1 MIAKMTQSLA
11 DLYLADETAWLDA
24 TAELIKAGR
33 FDELDFELIAEF
45 LVDNANRDRHDVYC
59 RLLEF
64 LSGLLVWKHHY
75 DKLTSGRRSEI
86 LGQQFELENWTDTP
100 TLLGHADKILPRTC
114 RDAVEVA
121 CAEASAPPSTF
132 PAECPWILAQ
142 LLSEEVLQHGD

>member
-1 MIAKMTQSLA
+1 MIRQPTQTLA

-24 TAELIKAGR
+24 MGELIRAGR
-33 FDELDFELIAEF
+33 TDELDFDHVAEF
-45 LVDNANRDRHDVYC
+45 LADNADRDRQDVYC

-75 DKLTSGRRSEI
+75 DKLTPSRRSEI

-100 TLLGHADKILPRTC
+100 TLLGHAEKILPRTY

-121 CAEASAPPSTF
+121 CAEASVPPSTF
-132 PAECPWILAQ
+132 PAECPWTLAQ
-142 LLSEEVLQHGD
+142 LLSEEVLDR